1 MATKRHGCVW
11 WLTVGWASMAAVSC
25 AYQFFW
31 STFPVTR
38 VDNPPG
44 PGWLIR
50 IGALAT
56 MLTVLSALTL
66 VLLLP
71 AGLIRLRHAWR
82 LALVWTGALAAGV
95 ALEITFLGGYGVPL
109 VSAAYSG
116 PAVVD
121 WMYLT
126 ESAGFLIVGAS
137 LIKILGGDRLV
148 MRSSPGVVQ
157 GCSLGCG
164 SPTSGAVQEG
174 TVSGVGPA

>member
-1 MATKRHGCVW
+1 MATKRRSGLW
-11 WLTVGWASMAAVSC
+11 WLTVGWASMAAASC

-31 STFPVTR
+31 SAFPVTH
-38 VDNPPG
+38 VDSPPG
-44 PGWLIR
+44 PSSLIR
-50 IGALAT
+50 IGSLAM
-56 MLTVLSALTL
+56 MLTALSALTL

-82 LALVWTGALAAGV
+82 LALVWTVAVAAGV

-116 PAVVD
+116 PAVLD

-137 LIKILGGDRLV
+137 LIKILGGMTQARGELAS
-148 MRSSPGVVQ
+148 RGIAA
-157 GCSLGCG
+157 G
-164 SPTSGAVQEG
+164 
-174 TVSGVGPA
+174 